1 MTFTFSAAVAA
12 RGFDLSLSLAVG
24 ETVAIL
30 GPNGAGKSTL
40 LNLTAGLLHADSGR
54 AVLDDTVL
62 FDTASPSVFTPPH
75 VRGVSMLAQEAL
87 LFPHLSVLENV
98 AFGPRSAGVSR
109 AEARATAR
117 HWLGEVEALELA
129 DRRPAQLSGGQAQRI
144 AVARA
149 LASDPKLLLLD
160 EPMAALDVSV
170 APALRR
176 MLRRV
181 LAGRTVLIVTHDI
194 LDAYTLADR
203 VIVVDNGRIVEQGA
217 TRDVLERPRSRFAAG
232 LAALNLLTGVR
243 TEGGIRL
250 ADGTEIVGESTLAVG
265 ASVAAAVRP
274 SAVRVS
280 LDEPSL
286 GNRLRGDVLDLEP
299 RGDLVRVRSRHVSA
313 DLAPALVADL
323 DLAPGAA
330 VWFAFDEADVSI
342 YGASAE

>member
-1 MTFTFSAAVAA
+1 MTFSFSAAVAA
-12 RGFDLSLSLAVG
+12 RGFEVALSVAPG

-40 LNLTAGLLHADSGR
+40 LGLTAGLLRADSGR

-62 FDTASPSVFTPPH
+62 FDSVGGSFTPPH
-75 VRGVSMLAQEAL
+75 RRGVSLLAQEPL
-87 LFPHLSVLENV
+87 LFPHLSALENV
-98 AFGPRSAGVSR
+98 AFGPRSAGVPR
-109 AEARATAR
+109 AAARATAR
-117 HWLGEVEALELA
+117 HWLAEVEALDLA
-129 DRRPAQLSGGQAQRI
+129 DRRPAQLSGGQAQRV

-194 LDAYTLADR
+194 LDAFTLADR
-203 VIVVDNGRIVEQGA
+203 VVVLDGGRIVDQGP
-217 TRDVLERPRSRFAAG
+217 TRDVLERPRSAFTAG
-232 LAALNLLTGVR
+232 LAALSLLVGVR
-243 TEGGIRL
+243 SQRGIRL
-250 ADGTEIVGESTLAVG
+250 ADGSEISGASDLAVG
-265 ASVAAAVRP
+265 AAAAAAVRP

-280 LDEPSL
+280 LDEPAAA
-286 GNRLRGDVLDLEP
+286 NRLRGEVLDLEP
-299 RGDLVRVRSRHVSA
+299 RGDLVRVRSDRLAA

-330 VWFAFDEADVSI
+330 VWFAFDESDVSL
-342 YGASAE
+342 YAG

>member
-1 MTFTFSAAVAA
+1 VTFSFSAAVAA
-12 RGFDLSLSLAVG
+12 RGFEVALSVAPG

-40 LNLTAGLLHADSGR
+40 LGLTAGLLRADSGR

-62 FDTASPSVFTPPH
+62 FDSVGGSFTPPH
-75 VRGVSMLAQEAL
+75 RRGVSLLAQEPL
-87 LFPHLSVLENV
+87 LFPHLSALENV
-98 AFGPRSAGVSR
+98 AFGPRSAGVPR
-109 AEARATAR
+109 AAARATAR
-117 HWLGEVEALELA
+117 HWLAEVEALDLA
-129 DRRPAQLSGGQAQRI
+129 DRRPAQLSGGQAQRV

-194 LDAYTLADR
+194 LDAFTLADR
-203 VIVVDNGRIVEQGA
+203 VVVLDGGRIVDQGP
-217 TRDVLERPRSRFAAG
+217 TREVLERPRSAFTAG
-232 LAALNLLTGVR
+232 LAALNLLVGVR
-243 TEGGIRL
+243 SQRGIRL
-250 ADGTEIVGESTLAVG
+250 ADGSEISGASDLAVG
-265 ASVAAAVRP
+265 AAAAAAVRP

-280 LDEPSL
+280 LDEPAAA
-286 GNRLRGDVLDLEP
+286 NRLRGEVLDLEP
-299 RGDLVRVRSRHVSA
+299 RGDLVRVRSARLAA

-330 VWFAFDEADVSI
+330 VWFAFDESDVSI
-342 YGASAE
+342 YAG

>member
-1 MTFTFSAAVAA
+1 VTFSFSAAVAA
-12 RGFDLSLSLAVG
+12 RGFEVALSVAPG

-40 LNLTAGLLHADSGR
+40 LGLTAGLLRADSGR

-62 FDTASPSVFTPPH
+62 FDSVGGSFTPPH
-75 VRGVSMLAQEAL
+75 RRGVSLLAQEPL
-87 LFPHLSVLENV
+87 LFPHLSALENV
-98 AFGPRSAGVSR
+98 AFGPRSAGVPR
-109 AEARATAR
+109 AAARATAR
-117 HWLGEVEALELA
+117 HWLAEVEALDLA
-129 DRRPAQLSGGQAQRI
+129 DRRPAQLSGGQAQRV

-194 LDAYTLADR
+194 LDAFTLADR
-203 VIVVDNGRIVEQGA
+203 VVVLDGGRIVDQGP
-217 TRDVLERPRSRFAAG
+217 TREVLERPRSAFTAG
-232 LAALNLLTGVR
+232 LAALNLLVGVR
-243 TEGGIRL
+243 SQRGIRL
-250 ADGTEIVGESTLAVG
+250 ADGSEISGASDLAVG
-265 ASVAAAVRP
+265 AAAAAAVRP

-280 LDEPSL
+280 LDEPAAA
-286 GNRLRGDVLDLEP
+286 NRLRGEVLDLEP
-299 RGDLVRVRSRHVSA
+299 RGDLVRVRSARLAA

-330 VWFAFDEADVSI
+330 VWFAFDESDVSL
-342 YGASAE
+342 YAG

>member
-1 MTFTFSAAVAA
+1 VTFTFDA
-12 RGFDLSLSLAVG
+12 RVPARSFDLSLSVAPG

-40 LNLTAGLLHADSGR
+40 LNLTAGLLRAHSGR
-54 AVLDDTVL
+54 AVLDDAVL
-62 FDTASPSVFTPPH
+62 FDTAGGGTFLPPH

-98 AFGPRSAGVSR
+98 AFGPRSAGVPR
-109 AEARATAR
+109 AAARETAR

-181 LAGRTVLIVTHDI
+181 LADRTVLIVTHDV
-194 LDAYTLADR
+194 LDAFTLADR
-203 VIVVDNGRIVEQGA
+203 VIVVDGGRIVEQGA
-217 TRDVLERPRSRFAAG
+217 TRDVLERPRSTFAAG
-232 LAALNLLTGVR
+232 LAGVNLLAGVR
-243 TEGGIRL
+243 SARGIRL
-250 ADGTEIVGESTLAVG
+250 DDGSEIAGASTLPVG
-265 ASVAAAVRP
+265 SPAAAAVRP
-274 SAVRVS
+274 SAVRIS
-280 LDEPSL
+280 LDEPVFV
-286 GNRLRGDVLDLEP
+286 NRLRGEVLDVEP
-299 RGDLVRVRSRHVSA
+299 RGDLVRVRSRQLSA

-330 VWFAFDEADVSI
+330 VWFGFDEADVSI
-342 YGASAE
+342 YSSLAD

>member
-1 MTFTFSAAVAA
+1 MTFSFSAAVAA
-12 RGFDLSLSLAVG
+12 RGFEVALSVAPG

-40 LNLTAGLLHADSGR
+40 LGLTAGLLRADSGR

-62 FDTASPSVFTPPH
+62 FDSVGGSFTPPH
-75 VRGVSMLAQEAL
+75 RRGVSLLAQEPL
-87 LFPHLSVLENV
+87 LFPHLSALENV
-98 AFGPRSAGVSR
+98 AFGPRSAGVPR
-109 AEARATAR
+109 AAARATAR
-117 HWLGEVEALELA
+117 HWLAEVEALDLA
-129 DRRPAQLSGGQAQRI
+129 DRRPAQLSGGQAQRV

-194 LDAYTLADR
+194 LDAFTLADR
-203 VIVVDNGRIVEQGA
+203 VVVLDGGRIVDQGP
-217 TRDVLERPRSRFAAG
+217 TREVLERPRSAFTAG
-232 LAALNLLTGVR
+232 LAALNLLVGVR
-243 TEGGIRL
+243 SQRGIRL
-250 ADGTEIVGESTLAVG
+250 ADGSEISGASDLVVG
-265 ASVAAAVRP
+265 ASAAAAVRP

-280 LDEPSL
+280 LDEPAAA
-286 GNRLRGDVLDLEP
+286 NRLRGEVLDLEP
-299 RGDLVRVRSRHVSA
+299 RGDLVRVRSARLAA

-330 VWFAFDEADVSI
+330 VWFAFDESDVSL
-342 YGASAE
+342 YAG

>member
-1 MTFTFSAAVAA
+1 MTFSFSAAVAA
-12 RGFDLSLSLAVG
+12 RGFEVALSVAPG

-40 LNLTAGLLHADSGR
+40 LGLTAGLLRADSGR

-62 FDTASPSVFTPPH
+62 FDSVGGSFTPPH
-75 VRGVSMLAQEAL
+75 RRGVSLLAQEPL
-87 LFPHLSVLENV
+87 LFPHLSALENV
-98 AFGPRSAGVSR
+98 AFGPRSAGVPR
-109 AEARATAR
+109 AAARATAR
-117 HWLGEVEALELA
+117 HWLAEVEALDLA
-129 DRRPAQLSGGQAQRI
+129 DRRPAQLSGGQAQRV

-194 LDAYTLADR
+194 LDAFTLADR
-203 VIVVDNGRIVEQGA
+203 VVVLDGGRIVDQGP
-217 TRDVLERPRSRFAAG
+217 TREVLERPRSAFTAG
-232 LAALNLLTGVR
+232 LAALNLLVGVR
-243 TEGGIRL
+243 SQRGIRL
-250 ADGTEIVGESTLAVG
+250 ADGSEISGASDLAVG
-265 ASVAAAVRP
+265 AAAAAAVRP

-280 LDEPSL
+280 LDEPAAA
-286 GNRLRGDVLDLEP
+286 NRLRGEVLDLEP
-299 RGDLVRVRSRHVSA
+299 RGDLVRVRSARLAA

-330 VWFAFDEADVSI
+330 VWFAFDESDVSI
-342 YGASAE
+342 YAG

>member
-1 MTFTFSAAVAA
+1 MTFSFSAAVAA
-12 RGFDLSLSLAVG
+12 RGFEVALSVAPG

-40 LNLTAGLLHADSGR
+40 LGLTAGLLRADSGR

-62 FDTASPSVFTPPH
+62 FDSVGGSFTPPH
-75 VRGVSMLAQEAL
+75 RRGVSLLAQEPL
-87 LFPHLSVLENV
+87 LFPHLSALENV
-98 AFGPRSAGVSR
+98 AFGPRSAGVPR
-109 AEARATAR
+109 AAARATAR
-117 HWLGEVEALELA
+117 HWLAEVEALDLA
-129 DRRPAQLSGGQAQRI
+129 DRRPAQLSGGQAQRV

-194 LDAYTLADR
+194 LDAFTLADR
-203 VIVVDNGRIVEQGA
+203 VVVLDGGRIVDQGP
-217 TRDVLERPRSRFAAG
+217 TREVLERPRSAFTAG
-232 LAALNLLTGVR
+232 LAALNLLVGVR
-243 TEGGIRL
+243 SQRGIRL
-250 ADGTEIVGESTLAVG
+250 ADGSEISGASDLVVG
-265 ASVAAAVRP
+265 ASAAAAVRP

-280 LDEPSL
+280 LDEPAAA
-286 GNRLRGDVLDLEP
+286 NRLRGEVLDLEP
-299 RGDLVRVRSRHVSA
+299 RGDLVRVRSARLAA

-330 VWFAFDEADVSI
+330 VWFAFDESDVSV
-342 YGASAE
+342 YAG

>member
-1 MTFTFSAAVAA
+1 MTFTFDA
-12 RGFDLSLSLAVG
+12 RVPARSFDLSLSVAPG

-40 LNLTAGLLHADSGR
+40 LNLTAGLLRAHSGR
-54 AVLDDTVL
+54 AVLDDAVL
-62 FDTASPSVFTPPH
+62 FDTQGAGTFLPPH

-98 AFGPRSAGVSR
+98 AFGPRSAGVPR
-109 AEARATAR
+109 AAARETAR

-181 LAGRTVLIVTHDI
+181 LADRTVLIVTHDV
-194 LDAYTLADR
+194 LDAFTLADR
-203 VIVVDNGRIVEQGA
+203 VIVVDGGRIVEQGA
-217 TRDVLERPRSRFAAG
+217 TRDVLERPRSTFAAG
-232 LAALNLLTGVR
+232 LAGVNLLAGVR
-243 TEGGIRL
+243 SERGIRL
-250 ADGTEIVGESTLAVG
+250 DDGSEIAGASTLPVG
-265 ASVAAAVRP
+265 TPAAAAVRP
-274 SAVRVS
+274 SAVRIS
-280 LDEPSL
+280 LDEPASV
-286 GNRLRGDVLDLEP
+286 NRLRGEVLDVEP
-299 RGDLVRVRSRHVSA
+299 RGDLVRVRSRQLSA

-342 YGASAE
+342 YSAD

>member
-1 MTFTFSAAVAA
+1 MTFSFSAAVAA
-12 RGFDLSLSLAVG
+12 RGFEVALSVAPG

-40 LNLTAGLLHADSGR
+40 LGLTAGLLRADSGR

-62 FDTASPSVFTPPH
+62 FDSVGGSFTPPH
-75 VRGVSMLAQEAL
+75 RRGVSLLAQEPL
-87 LFPHLSVLENV
+87 LFPHLSALENV
-98 AFGPRSAGVSR
+98 AFGPRSAGVPR
-109 AEARATAR
+109 AAARATAR
-117 HWLGEVEALELA
+117 HWLAEVEALDLA
-129 DRRPAQLSGGQAQRI
+129 DRRPAQLSGGQAQRV

-194 LDAYTLADR
+194 LDAFTLADR
-203 VIVVDNGRIVEQGA
+203 VVVLDGGRIVDQGP
-217 TRDVLERPRSRFAAG
+217 TREVLERPRSAFTAG
-232 LAALNLLTGVR
+232 LAALNLLVGVR
-243 TEGGIRL
+243 SQRGIRL
-250 ADGTEIVGESTLAVG
+250 ADGSEISGASDLVVG
-265 ASVAAAVRP
+265 ASAAAAVRP

-280 LDEPSL
+280 LDEPAAA
-286 GNRLRGDVLDLEP
+286 NRLRGEVLDLEP
-299 RGDLVRVRSRHVSA
+299 RGDLVRVRSARLAA

-330 VWFAFDEADVSI
+330 VWFAFDESDVSI
-342 YGASAE
+342 YAG